1 MHREQWEE
9 AKRSKI
15 VSIRNKLLIEINL
28 KSFLCEIKANEIN
41 EQQKI
46 KFERN

>member
-9 AKRSKI
+9 AKRPKI
-15 VSIRNKLLIEINL
+15 VSIRNKLLIEINR
-28 KSFLCEIKANEIN
+28 KSFICEVKAYEIN